1 MGAFT
6 VIRTPAFDLL
16 AGDCAREH
24 SKLEADL
31 SWLTGRLA
39 EAPEQMGDH
48 VPELGGLALP
58 IFKTRCKDSCHR
70 IGASGAWRIYY
81 ALNKPAKKKHSCC
94 FSTTKRNTRIREPG
108 SSSRKWNAPSHRR
121 RNPGQNTAHQQS
133 VDKDQDERSCGCA
146 NAVC

>member
-1 MGAFT
+1 MGSFT

-16 AGDCAREH
+16 AGDYARDH

-31 SWLTGRLA
+31 AWLTGRLA

-81 ALNKPAKKKHSCC
+81 ALNKPARKVFLLFLHHKK
-94 FSTTKRNTRIREPG
+94 EYE
-108 SSSRKWNAPSHRR
+108 
-121 RNPGQNTAHQQS
+121 NPGAKFLLQ
-133 VDKDQDERSCGCA
+133 KMERAFIPAAQPRPKHGA
-146 NAVC
+146 

>member
-1 MGAFT
+1 MATFT

-16 AGDCAREH
+16 AGEYAREH
-24 SKLEADL
+24 SKLEEDL
-31 SWLTGRLA
+31 FWLTGRLA

-81 ALNKPAKKKHSCC
+81 AVNKPAGRVFLLFLHHKK
-94 FSTTKRNTRIREPG
+94 EYE
-108 SSSRKWNAPSHRR
+108 
-121 RNPGQNTAHQQS
+121 NPGAKFLLQKMERAIVSAARPKTA
-133 VDKDQDERSCGCA
+133 
-146 NAVC
+146 

>member
-1 MGAFT
+1 MGRFT

-16 AGDCAREH
+16 AGQYARDH
-24 SKLEADL
+24 PKLEADIA
-31 SWLTGRLA
+31 WLTGRLA

-81 ALNKPAKKKHSCC
+81 ALNKPAEKVFLLFLHHKK
-94 FSTTKRNTRIREPG
+94 EYE
-108 SSSRKWNAPSHRR
+108 
-121 RNPGQNTAHQQS
+121 NPGAKFLLQ
-133 VDKDQDERSCGCA
+133 KLERAFTPPAKPKPGRGA
-146 NAVC
+146 